1 MSPAFNFITM
11 PFPFQSRPL
20 GARQEEFLIVGKVA
34 SCLILALI
42 LWRLWRFTVSPF
54 LHPERPKEF
63 PYWVPLLGHGRAF
76 FQDSNGLIAKAR
88 DHFRYTQEPIA
99 LTAFG
104 VTFYVVTQTKQS
116 AQVYKNK
123 DTLSFENF
131 VQTLMR
137 NNGNEEDVIQLMYSS
152 LPADK
157 FGFPN
162 PYGESLGVLA
172 QKMHAHQLH
181 PGDQLALLQNQVT
194 QRMDYLLR
202 LDTLLGTCSPYAT
215 SRSPQHIEFP
225 LYKWCSDYFIRL
237 GQHVYF
243 GETLDQIDPS
253 LPEVFFEF
261 DELIYKML
269 YQFPSFLSHDM
280 SKPRAQVI
288 ASLKKYFQ
296 VPQSKRRNNAAWLI
310 NAMEDEMRALG
321 VDDDNLAVVIF
332 HLYLAINTN
341 TRKSVFWMLTYLLH
355 NPTLLARYR
364 QETGPAFKDGK
375 LTDAL
380 YIQNPATCPE
390 VDRIWHETLRLS
402 GWAASVR
409 LIMEDTMI
417 GKKLLGKGGRVIV
430 PHRLLHLDESIFG
443 AEPHTFRPER
453 WQQKENLARS
463 PSWRPFGGG
472 QTMCSGRF
480 LARFSVTAFVA
491 MLLQRFDVEMVGS
504 AKLPVADEGRPV
516 LGIMSIKEGHDFNVR
531 LSPRRKDS

>member
-1 MSPAFNFITM
+1 
-11 PFPFQSRPL
+11 
-20 GARQEEFLIVGKVA
+20 
-34 SCLILALI
+34 
-42 LWRLWRFTVSPF
+42 
-54 LHPERPKEF
+54 
-63 PYWVPLLGHGRAF
+63 
-76 FQDSNGLIAKAR
+76 
-88 DHFRYTQEPIA
+88 

-116 AQVYKNK
+116 AEVYKNK

-181 PGDQLALLQNQVT
+181 PGDQLALLQKQVT
-194 QRMDYLLR
+194 QRIDYLLR

-243 GETLDQIDPS
+243 GETLDQIDPT

-261 DELIYKML
+261 DELIFKML

-296 VPQSKRRNNAAWLI
+296 VPQSKRRNSAAWLI
-310 NAMEDEMRALG
+310 SAMEDEMRALG

-332 HLYLAINTN
+332 HLYLALVSPFPKKK
-341 TRKSVFWMLTYLLH
+341 KSEGVIMLILLQDQ
-355 NPTLLARYR
+355 Y
-364 QETGPAFKDGK
+364 EYK
-375 LTDAL
+375 
-380 YIQNPATCPE
+380 E
-390 VDRIWHETLRLS
+390 E
-402 GWAASVR
+402 
-409 LIMEDTMI
+409 
-417 GKKLLGKGGRVIV
+417 
-430 PHRLLHLDESIFG
+430 RLLVVDL
-443 AEPHTFRPER
+443 
-453 WQQKENLARS
+453 
-463 PSWRPFGGG
+463 PS
-472 QTMCSGRF
+472 S
-480 LARFSVTAFVA
+480 
-491 MLLQRFDVEMVGS
+491 
-504 AKLPVADEGRPV
+504 
-516 LGIMSIKEGHDFNVR
+516 
-531 LSPRRKDS
+531 